1 MREHIKRIGTLA
13 IIPARKDS
21 KRLPRKNVL
30 ALAGKPLISW
40 SIDEALKTHLVDLVV
55 VTSDDE
61 DVISIAKAYQ
71 SPKVATIQR
80 PTELATDTA
89 KSIDVVIHALIEMEA
104 RGVYPERVVLLQP
117 TSPLRTVSDI
127 EGAVR
132 LFVEMR
138 ATNVVSV
145 CEVDHPT
152 AWCGKVD
159 ESLRL
164 VGIDLSVSRSQ
175 EAEKEYRLNG
185 AIYIVTPYALKEKR
199 QLVTDSAKVFIMDKK
214 KSLDIDDIFD
224 FKQCEFFLNHL

>member
-1 MREHIKRIGTLA
+1 MREEIKRIGTLA

-30 ALAGKPLISW
+30 ALAGKPLINW
-40 SIDEALKTHLVDLVV
+40 SIDEALKTQLVDLVV

-61 DVISIAKAYQ
+61 EVISIAKAYQ
-71 SPKVATIQR
+71 SPRVEIIQR
-80 PTELATDTA
+80 PIELATDTA
-89 KSIDVVIHALIEMEA
+89 KSVDVVIHALIEMEA
-104 RGVYPERVVLLQP
+104 RGVWPERVVLLQP
-117 TSPLRTVSDI
+117 TSPLRTESDI

-138 ATNVVSV
+138 ADNIVSV

-159 ESLRL
+159 ENLGL

-185 AIYIVTPYALKEKR
+185 AIYIVTPYTLKEQR
-199 QLVTDSAKVFIMDKK
+199 QLVTSSAKVFMMDKRR
-214 KSLDIDDIFD
+214 SLDIDDIFD
-224 FKQCEFFLNHL
+224 FKQCEFFLNYL